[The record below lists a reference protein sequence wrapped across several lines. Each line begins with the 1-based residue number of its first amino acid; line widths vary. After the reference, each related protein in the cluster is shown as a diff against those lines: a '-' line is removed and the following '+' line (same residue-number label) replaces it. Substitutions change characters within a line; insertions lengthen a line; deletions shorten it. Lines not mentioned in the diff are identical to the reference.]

1 MADAGEKKWRPKG
14 ANGNG
19 GAHYRAD
26 RGLWEWR
33 ATTAVGKRITASART
48 QAEAK
53 RRCLEKLRPAD
64 KGIVVAG
71 NRQTVKTYLA
81 WWLEGV

>member
-1 MADAGEKKWRPKG
+1 MPDPVEKKRRPKG

-19 GAHYRAD
+19 GAHSRAD

-33 ATTAVGKRITASART
+33 ATTADGKRVTASAKT

-53 RRCLEKLRPAD
+53 RRCLEK
-64 KGIVVAG
+64 V
-71 NRQTVKTYLA
+71 RQAEVGLDTTNPR
-81 WWLEGV
+81 